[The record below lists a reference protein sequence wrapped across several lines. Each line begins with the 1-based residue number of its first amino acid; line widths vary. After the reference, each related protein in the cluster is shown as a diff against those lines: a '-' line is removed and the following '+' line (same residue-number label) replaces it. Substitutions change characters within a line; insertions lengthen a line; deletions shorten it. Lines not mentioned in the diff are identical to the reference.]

1 METNKDINKLGTN
14 KKFSKLGAIGT
25 ILSVNT
31 LKIALV
37 SLFISIFI
45 LTFSFSIAAQSGLT
59 LIANIILAIYVI
71 FAGIISLLL
80 AGVDIFL
87 TCKNLKSPKFLAS
100 FIISVVSILS
110 IIASILIVY
119 IL

>member
-1 METNKDINKLGTN
+1 METNKDINELGKN
-14 KKFSKLGAIGT
+14 KKISKLSALTT

-31 LKIALV
+31 LKIALL

-45 LTFSFSIAAQSGLT
+45 LTFSFSITAQSGIT
-59 LIANIILAIYVI
+59 LLANIILSIYVI
-71 FAGIISLLL
+71 LAGIISLLL

-87 TCKNLKSPKFLAS
+87 TCKNLKSPNFLAS
-100 FIISVVSILS
+100 FIISIVSILS